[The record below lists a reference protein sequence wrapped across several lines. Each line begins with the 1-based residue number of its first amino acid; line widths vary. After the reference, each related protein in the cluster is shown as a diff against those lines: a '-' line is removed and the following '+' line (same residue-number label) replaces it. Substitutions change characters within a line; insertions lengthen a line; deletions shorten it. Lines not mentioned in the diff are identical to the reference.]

1 MECSGNNGLGWR
13 EYVSQSQFPIL
24 ENPQNSHEKRTSQR
38 KKKLLPRKQ
47 TPEQQ
52 RLSAS
57 LRALVQSFSRS
68 RRTGSRLMAAHFDL
82 GVPTH
87 GLKRPADSDPD
98 GDQPLTKKFNRL
110 HIGPLHDGNAFA
122 PQHAPVPRPPSPN
135 DSMLLDDTAHT
146 TYVYDLDREFKEIEA
161 QEGCI
166 AFLPEIEKRLI
177 SIPKAVLADSK
188 PQNNELVLYQV
199 PTSLSVPKE
208 QDSVRKAIIESRAR
222 AREKQA
228 EKQRRN
234 STENQS
240 QSQGDIQ
247 IQPRLVVDALNG
259 SSNTAPDVP
268 PNPPDTME
276 ID

>member
-1 MECSGNNGLGWR
+1 MVGGAVAEKLRMMECSGNNGLGWR

-110 HIGPLHDGNAFA
+110 HIGI
-122 PQHAPVPRPPSPN
+122 
-135 DSMLLDDTAHT
+135 
-146 TYVYDLDREFKEIEA
+146 DL
-161 QEGCI
+161 
-166 AFLPEIEKRLI
+166 
-177 SIPKAVLADSK
+177 SIYYTW
-188 PQNNELVLYQV
+188 LVL
-199 PTSLSVPKE
+199 TS
-208 QDSVRKAIIESRAR
+208 
-222 AREKQA
+222 
-228 EKQRRN
+228 
-234 STENQS
+234 
-240 QSQGDIQ
+240 
-247 IQPRLVVDALNG
+247 RLLG
-259 SSNTAPDVP
+259 
-268 PNPPDTME
+268 
-276 ID
+276 